1 MSDDRRPMRV
11 PEDDGAL
18 LAWLKDAVRQLRL
31 AWRLFL
37 DRRVPLWTKVVPPA
51 ALAYV
56 LSPIDILSDFP
67 PMGLN
72 QLDDL
77 AVVLLG
83 VKLFIEL
90 APPDVV
96 REHLEDLGAKIE
108 AWRVVDEEEGP
119 TVVEGRYEISE
130 PEQER
135 SAVDKASGT
144 EGPGPRSSGGS
155 Q

>member
-1 MSDDRRPMRV
+1 MSDDRRPMEVR
-11 PEDDGAL
+11 EEDGAV
-18 LAWLKDAVRQLRL
+18 LAWLKDAVRQVRL

-37 DRRVPLWTKVVPPA
+37 DSRVPLWTKIVPPA

-56 LSPIDILSDFP
+56 LSPIDILSDVP

-96 REHLEDLGAKIE
+96 REHLEDLGARIE
-108 AWRVVDEEEGP
+108 EWRVVDEEGD
-119 TVVEGRYEISE
+119 VVEGRYEI
-130 PEQER
+130 R
-135 SAVDKASGT
+135 
-144 EGPGPRSSGGS
+144 GPKPHKKDS
-155 Q
+155 